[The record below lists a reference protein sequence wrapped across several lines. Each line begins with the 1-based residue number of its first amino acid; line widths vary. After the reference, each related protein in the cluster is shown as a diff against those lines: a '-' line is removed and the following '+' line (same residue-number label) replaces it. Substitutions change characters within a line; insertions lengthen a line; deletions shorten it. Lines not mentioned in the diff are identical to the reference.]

1 MKKIKNLFKEHS
13 PYLLILTLC
22 EGILSLVCTLSFVY
36 SDSLSYNDSLIYN
49 SLGIEKL
56 LETLYSST
64 FWALLL
70 LILAFIF
77 VLNITCI
84 KYKNLE
90 PGFISICLW
99 VLMFILSINLTKSL
113 MDNLI
118 PFVTDKQIFLPFST
132 MALSRTARSYNK
144 ISTIYEEM
152 MALYIVEIFMYT
164 LINFIKKYN
173 RSIRRNVNTFFFK

>member
-1 MKKIKNLFKEHS
+1 MKKIKKIFKEHS

-22 EGILSLVCTLSFVY
+22 EGLLSLVCTLSFVY
-36 SDSLSYNDSLIYN
+36 SDSLSYDDSLIYN
-49 SLGIEKL
+49 AIGVEKL

-90 PGFISICLW
+90 HGFISICLW

-113 MDNLI
+113 MDNLMTSLLFI
-118 PFVTDKQIFLPFST
+118 PIIIINIVAYKT
-132 MALSRTARSYNK
+132 
-144 ISTIYEEM
+144 EESK
-152 MALYIVEIFMYT
+152 L
-164 LINFIKKYN
+164 KK
-173 RSIRRNVNTFFFK
+173 RKSKTK

>member
-77 VLNITCI
+77 ILNITCI

-99 VLMFILSINLTKSL
+99 ALMFILSINLTKSL
-113 MDNLI
+113 MDNLMTSLLFI
-118 PFVTDKQIFLPFST
+118 PIIIINIVAYKTEE
-132 MALSRTARSYNK
+132 NK
-144 ISTIYEEM
+144 
-152 MALYIVEIFMYT
+152 L
-164 LINFIKKYN
+164 KK
-173 RSIRRNVNTFFFK
+173 RKSKTK

>member
-1 MKKIKNLFKEHS
+1 MKKIKTLFKEHS

-22 EGILSLVCTLSFVY
+22 EGILSFVCTLSFVY
-36 SDSLSYNDSLIYN
+36 SDSLSYNVSLVYN
-49 SLGIEKL
+49 AIGVEKL

-77 VLNITCI
+77 ILNITCI

-90 PGFISICLW
+90 HAFISICLW

-113 MDNLI
+113 MDNLMTSLLFI
-118 PFVTDKQIFLPFST
+118 PIIIINIV
-132 MALSRTARSYNK
+132 AYRTEENK
-144 ISTIYEEM
+144 
-152 MALYIVEIFMYT
+152 L
-164 LINFIKKYN
+164 KK
-173 RSIRRNVNTFFFK
+173 RKSKTK

>member
-1 MKKIKNLFKEHS
+1 MKKIKKLFKEHS

-22 EGILSLVCTLSFVY
+22 EGLLSLVCTLSFVY
-36 SDSLSYNDSLIYN
+36 SDSLSYDDSLIYN
-49 SLGIEKL
+49 AIGVEKL

-90 PGFISICLW
+90 HGFISICLW
-99 VLMFILSINLTKSL
+99 VLMFILSINLTKNL
-113 MDNLI
+113 MDNLMTSLLFI
-118 PFVTDKQIFLPFST
+118 PIIIINIVAYKT
-132 MALSRTARSYNK
+132 
-144 ISTIYEEM
+144 EESK
-152 MALYIVEIFMYT
+152 L
-164 LINFIKKYN
+164 KK
-173 RSIRRNVNTFFFK
+173 RKSKTK

>member
-1 MKKIKNLFKEHS
+1 MKKIKKLFKEHS

-22 EGILSLVCTLSFVY
+22 EGLLSLVCTLSFVY
-36 SDSLSYNDSLIYN
+36 SDSLNYDDSLIYN
-49 SLGIEKL
+49 AIGVEKL

-90 PGFISICLW
+90 HGFISICLW

-113 MDNLI
+113 MENLMTSLLFI
-118 PFVTDKQIFLPFST
+118 PIIIINIVAYKTEE
-132 MALSRTARSYNK
+132 NK
-144 ISTIYEEM
+144 
-152 MALYIVEIFMYT
+152 L
-164 LINFIKKYN
+164 KK
-173 RSIRRNVNTFFFK
+173 RKSKTK

>member
-1 MKKIKNLFKEHS
+1 MKKIKKLFKEHS

-22 EGILSLVCTLSFVY
+22 EGLLSLVCTLSFVY
-36 SDSLSYNDSLIYN
+36 SDSLNYDDSLIYN
-49 SLGIEKL
+49 AIGVEKL

-90 PGFISICLW
+90 HGFISICLW
-99 VLMFILSINLTKSL
+99 VLLFILSINLTKSL
-113 MDNLI
+113 MDNLMTSLLFI
-118 PFVTDKQIFLPFST
+118 PIIIINIVAYKT
-132 MALSRTARSYNK
+132 
-144 ISTIYEEM
+144 EESK
-152 MALYIVEIFMYT
+152 L
-164 LINFIKKYN
+164 KK
-173 RSIRRNVNTFFFK
+173 RKSKTK

>member
-77 VLNITCI
+77 VLNVTCI
-84 KYKNLE
+84 TYKNLE

-113 MDNLI
+113 MDNLMTSLLFI
-118 PFVTDKQIFLPFST
+118 PIIIINIVAYKTEE
-132 MALSRTARSYNK
+132 NK
-144 ISTIYEEM
+144 
-152 MALYIVEIFMYT
+152 L
-164 LINFIKKYN
+164 KK
-173 RSIRRNVNTFFFK
+173 RKSKTK

>member
-1 MKKIKNLFKEHS
+1 MKKIKKLFKEHS

-22 EGILSLVCTLSFVY
+22 EGLLSLVCTLSFVY
-36 SDSLSYNDSLIYN
+36 SDSLNYDDSLIYN
-49 SLGIEKL
+49 AIGVEKL

-90 PGFISICLW
+90 HGFISICLW

-113 MDNLI
+113 MDNLMTSLLFI
-118 PFVTDKQIFLPFST
+118 PIIIINIVAYKT
-132 MALSRTARSYNK
+132 
-144 ISTIYEEM
+144 EESK
-152 MALYIVEIFMYT
+152 L
-164 LINFIKKYN
+164 KK
-173 RSIRRNVNTFFFK
+173 RKSKTK

>member
-36 SDSLSYNDSLIYN
+36 SDSISYNDSLIYN

-90 PGFISICLW
+90 HGFISICLW

-113 MDNLI
+113 MDNLMTSLLFI
-118 PFVTDKQIFLPFST
+118 PIIIINIVAYKTEE
-132 MALSRTARSYNK
+132 NK
-144 ISTIYEEM
+144 
-152 MALYIVEIFMYT
+152 L
-164 LINFIKKYN
+164 KK
-173 RSIRRNVNTFFFK
+173 RKSKTK

>member
-1 MKKIKNLFKEHS
+1 MKKIKKLFKEHS

-22 EGILSLVCTLSFVY
+22 EGLLSLVCTLSFVY
-36 SDSLSYNDSLIYN
+36 SDSLSYDDSLIYN
-49 SLGIEKL
+49 AIGVEKL
-56 LETLYSST
+56 LESLYSST

-90 PGFISICLW
+90 HGFISICLW

-113 MDNLI
+113 MDNLMTSLLFI
-118 PFVTDKQIFLPFST
+118 PIIIINIVAYKT
-132 MALSRTARSYNK
+132 
-144 ISTIYEEM
+144 EESK
-152 MALYIVEIFMYT
+152 L
-164 LINFIKKYN
+164 KK
-173 RSIRRNVNTFFFK
+173 RKSKTK

>member
-77 VLNITCI
+77 ILNITFI

-90 PGFISICLW
+90 HGFISICLW
-99 VLMFILSINLTKSL
+99 GLMFILSINLTKSL
-113 MDNLI
+113 MDNLMTSLLFI
-118 PFVTDKQIFLPFST
+118 PIIIINIVAYKT
-132 MALSRTARSYNK
+132 
-144 ISTIYEEM
+144 EENE
-152 MALYIVEIFMYT
+152 L
-164 LINFIKKYN
+164 KK
-173 RSIRRNVNTFFFK
+173 RKSKTK

>member
-1 MKKIKNLFKEHS
+1 MKKIKKLFKEHS

-22 EGILSLVCTLSFVY
+22 EGLLSLVCTLSFIY
-36 SDSLSYNDSLIYN
+36 SDSLSYDDSLIYN
-49 SLGIEKL
+49 AIGVEKL

-90 PGFISICLW
+90 HGFISICLW

-113 MDNLI
+113 MDNLMTSLLFI
-118 PFVTDKQIFLPFST
+118 PIIIINIVAYKT
-132 MALSRTARSYNK
+132 
-144 ISTIYEEM
+144 EESK
-152 MALYIVEIFMYT
+152 L
-164 LINFIKKYN
+164 KK
-173 RSIRRNVNTFFFK
+173 RKSKTK

>member
-1 MKKIKNLFKEHS
+1 
-13 PYLLILTLC
+13 
-22 EGILSLVCTLSFVY
+22 
-36 SDSLSYNDSLIYN
+36 
-49 SLGIEKL
+49 
-56 LETLYSST
+56 
-64 FWALLL
+64 
-70 LILAFIF
+70 
-77 VLNITCI
+77 
-84 KYKNLE
+84 
-90 PGFISICLW
+90 
-99 VLMFILSINLTKSL
+99 

-173 RSIRRNVNTFFFK
+173 RIIRRNVNTFFFE

>member
-90 PGFISICLW
+90 PVFISICLW

-113 MDNLI
+113 MDNLMTSLLFI
-118 PFVTDKQIFLPFST
+118 PIIIINIVAYKNEE
-132 MALSRTARSYNK
+132 NK
-144 ISTIYEEM
+144 
-152 MALYIVEIFMYT
+152 L
-164 LINFIKKYN
+164 KK
-173 RSIRRNVNTFFFK
+173 RKSKTK